1 MHDKGR
7 KRDNN
12 GLEQS
17 EQEASTEKR
26 RRTDEQL
33 QQQQQQSQNVPE
45 LPHIVES
52 RPPREVHPSQVPVN
66 QRIPRPPTGRY
77 SDYFYLNDEDR
88 TYGQTDLLHE
98 NWDYHV
104 AVPRRDRRGPFVR
117 LFGRYVLSVP
127 VPRELR
133 NFVPRQRIDMP
144 KLEVFSMYAH
154 FLAEVSPLMDYI
166 DYLNRH
172 LQEEFTNYTKGN
184 NKRNCHLSVSSRDL
198 SSSLISSGFRNRH
211 PIYLPR
217 SFINEYNQ
225 TLLQL
230 QAYCREHR
238 NLLRDITEYLPS
250 YWRTTNSIELLR
262 QLHRCIAELEEEV
275 RRERE
280 QEEEE
285 QTAKGSRKRKHEF

>member
-17 EQEASTEKR
+17 DQEASTEKR

-33 QQQQQQSQNVPE
+33 QQQQQECDIFFLDFKRARNSILITTKSQNVPE

-133 NFVPRQRIDMP
+133 LVNLSLLFEKIYFIET
-144 KLEVFSMYAH
+144 LFH
-154 FLAEVSPLMDYI
+154 VSEL
-166 DYLNRH
+166 
-172 LQEEFTNYTKGN
+172 T
-184 NKRNCHLSVSSRDL
+184 C
-198 SSSLISSGFRNRH
+198 
-211 PIYLPR
+211 
-217 SFINEYNQ
+217 
-225 TLLQL
+225 
-230 QAYCREHR
+230 
-238 NLLRDITEYLPS
+238 PS
-250 YWRTTNSIELLR
+250 
-262 QLHRCIAELEEEV
+262 
-275 RRERE
+275 
-280 QEEEE
+280 
-285 QTAKGSRKRKHEF
+285 

>member
-1 MHDKGR
+1 MISRRPKIICKIRVRQSLLQKRELQKPNRMPDKGR

-17 EQEASTEKR
+17 DQEASTEKR

-33 QQQQQQSQNVPE
+33 RQQQQQECDILFLNFKRARNSIFITTKSQNVPE

-133 NFVPRQRIDMP
+133 
-144 KLEVFSMYAH
+144 
-154 FLAEVSPLMDYI
+154 
-166 DYLNRH
+166 
-172 LQEEFTNYTKGN
+172 
-184 NKRNCHLSVSSRDL
+184 
-198 SSSLISSGFRNRH
+198 
-211 PIYLPR
+211 
-217 SFINEYNQ
+217 
-225 TLLQL
+225 
-230 QAYCREHR
+230 
-238 NLLRDITEYLPS
+238 
-250 YWRTTNSIELLR
+250 
-262 QLHRCIAELEEEV
+262 
-275 RRERE
+275 
-280 QEEEE
+280 
-285 QTAKGSRKRKHEF
+285 